1 MKKKIALIT
10 GVTGQDGS
18 YLSEFLLDK
27 GYTVHGIKRRASLI
41 NNTARIDHI
50 YEDLHKKGK
59 KFFLHYGD
67 LTDTSSILSIIQ
79 KVNPTEIYNLA
90 AQSHVSVSFEIP
102 EYTADVNALGALRI
116 LEAIRL
122 LNLNKKIRFYQ
133 ASTSELFGNT
143 KEVPQNENTRFNPRS
158 PYAVSKLF
166 SYWITKNYREAYGI
180 HASNG
185 ILFNHESPR
194 RGETFVTRKITL
206 GLTKICSGLQK
217 TLFLGNLNALRD
229 WGHAKDYAE
238 MQWLMLQQKKPND
251 LIISTNKQYS
261 VRKFVEYS
269 CEALKIKL
277 LWKNKGLNEIGI
289 LKSFDKKKYPKLK
302 LNQTIIKIDKKYY
315 RPTEVENLR
324 GNYNLAKKILGWK
337 PKISLKSMVYEMIQ
351 EDMSLSKIELKKN
364 DIKKG

>member
-1 MKKKIALIT
+1 
-10 GVTGQDGS
+10 
-18 YLSEFLLDK
+18 
-27 GYTVHGIKRRASLI
+27 
-41 NNTARIDHI
+41 
-50 YEDLHKKGK
+50 
-59 KFFLHYGD
+59 
-67 LTDTSSILSIIQ
+67 
-79 KVNPTEIYNLA
+79 
-90 AQSHVSVSFEIP
+90 
-102 EYTADVNALGALRI
+102 
-116 LEAIRL
+116 
-122 LNLNKKIRFYQ
+122 
-133 ASTSELFGNT
+133 
-143 KEVPQNENTRFNPRS
+143 
-158 PYAVSKLF
+158 
-166 SYWITKNYREAYGI
+166 
-180 HASNG
+180 
-185 ILFNHESPR
+185 
-194 RGETFVTRKITL
+194 
-206 GLTKICSGLQK
+206 
-217 TLFLGNLNALRD
+217 
-229 WGHAKDYAE
+229 
-238 MQWLMLQQKKPND
+238 MLQQKKPND